1 MATAQQIRQAYPGYT
16 GWQDPELIADYN
28 ATGGQGKG
36 NAAYAV
42 GKTGVLQATQP
53 SLVPSPIQTQATAQP
68 VSPGGGGG
76 SSALEQALIS
86 KGYNPTD
93 ARNAA
98 NGPRAAELAAEYGVG
113 TGMGARA
120 GFGLTQ
126 PTIDLNAIYESSYK
140 SPEIQ
145 KLNEEIT
152 AKQKARDEA
161 VAIVND
167 NPFYSEATR
176 VGKIAKINEKYN
188 DDATTLQNE
197 RAMKLADAEIKVN
210 LAMKQYDISNEAY
223 KNQLSVF
230 NSLLSA
236 GGLTNATGEDIASY
250 AVATGIPTSLIQG
263 IADKQKQEAIK
274 PQVFDNTD
282 DNGNVTLSIVDVNTG
297 NIINTTSLGKVGGG
311 SGGGGE
317 LGSKNLQ
324 KLKTDVSNWMNL
336 TELAK
341 KYVGVFSKDEVLS
354 VYNTFHQND
363 DWGPP
368 SDSSEQ
374 LNKIF
379 GVSKAGG
386 VESLTSGDKANVNQ
400 IKDDI
405 KNKLYTREE
414 AVQAYPEYAP
424 YI

>member
-126 PTIDLNAIYESSYK
+126 
-140 SPEIQ
+140 
-145 KLNEEIT
+145 
-152 AKQKARDEA
+152 
-161 VAIVND
+161 
-167 NPFYSEATR
+167 ATR

-250 AVATGIPTSLIQG
+250 AVATVIPTSLIQG

-317 LGSKNLQ
+317 L
-324 KLKTDVSNWMNL
+324 
-336 TELAK
+336 
-341 KYVGVFSKDEVLS
+341 
-354 VYNTFHQND
+354 
-363 DWGPP
+363 
-368 SDSSEQ
+368 
-374 LNKIF
+374 
-379 GVSKAGG
+379 
-386 VESLTSGDKANVNQ
+386 
-400 IKDDI
+400 
-405 KNKLYTREE
+405 
-414 AVQAYPEYAP
+414 
-424 YI
+424 